1 MKMEDEFYAAI
12 KLISGE
18 EIFSLVCVSDEEEE
32 IYLLLDDPVIIEP
45 MLSKSHKI
53 IGYKVTPWMMIPDD
67 ELYVLTMDKVI
78 TMTEIKSNNII
89 KVYNKYKNNGSSQTI
104 DKEMG
109 YISKVSEARKLLEK
123 IYNS

>member
-18 EIFSLVCVSDEEEE
+18 EIFSMVCVSEEEE
-32 IYLLLDDPVIIEP
+32 QTYLLLDNPVIIEP
-45 MLSKSHKI
+45 ILSKTHRI
-53 IGYKVTPWMMIPDD
+53 VGYKVTPWMMLPDD
-67 ELYVLTMDKVI
+67 ELYVLTLDKII
-78 TMTEIKSNNII
+78 TMTEITSSNMIR
-89 KVYNKYKNNGSSQTI
+89 VYNKYRNNGNEQTI